1 MTTRAR
7 PLVAILLLL
16 VLVLVG
22 CGGEDTSLLEGEAL
36 AAEIGCLACHSEV
49 NTDLAPTLHGIWGT
63 EVSLEDGRNLTVGE
77 QYLRSSITTPQAE
90 IVAGYDGRMPTFA
103 LDQSEIDR
111 LVEYVRSLS

>member
-7 PLVAILLLL
+7 PLVAILLLF
-16 VLVLVG
+16 VLAG
-22 CGGEDTSLLEGEAL
+22 CGGGGTDDLEGEAL

-77 QYLRSSITTPQAE
+77 QYVRSSITTPQAE

-103 LDQSEIDR
+103 LDESEIDR
-111 LVEYVRSLS
+111 LVEYVRSLG

>member
-7 PLVAILLLL
+7 TLVAILLLF
-16 VLVLVG
+16 VLAG
-22 CGGEDTSLLEGEAL
+22 CGGGGTDDLEGEAL

-77 QYLRSSITTPQAE
+77 QYVRSSITTPQAE

-111 LVEYVRSLS
+111 LVEYVRSLG

>member
-7 PLVAILLLL
+7 PLVAILLLF
-16 VLVLVG
+16 VLAG
-22 CGGEDTSLLEGEAL
+22 CGGGGTDDLEGEAL
-36 AAEIGCLACHSEV
+36 AAEIGCLACHSEL

-77 QYLRSSITTPQAE
+77 QYVRSSITTPQAE

-111 LVEYVRSLS
+111 LVEYVRSLG